1 MLCRYCIIYK
11 LQDCSNPACRKS
23 ISAIFSHGI
32 AHFMSLSNFGN
43 FYNVS
48 DFIIICYGDLRSM
61 IFDIT
66 LVVVLGHHEPYHW
79 RWRAESVWCVLWLL
93 HQPATPP
100 SLLTSLG
107 LSIPEDTVLKVGLL
121 KTPLCPLSVQ
131 AKGGVIHLYFKSGAG
146 ND

>member
-1 MLCRYCIIYK
+1 MSFLLNISILCETFPNYAKETILSSLSDLEDRIGIPHFMTFGFIAPNRYCIIYK
-11 LQDCSNPACRKS
+11 LQDCSNPAFRKS

-66 LVVVLGHHEPYHW
+66 LVVVLGHHEPYH
-79 RWRAESVWCVLWLL
+79 
-93 HQPATPP
+93 
-100 SLLTSLG
+100 
-107 LSIPEDTVLKVGLL
+107 
-121 KTPLCPLSVQ
+121 
-131 AKGGVIHLYFKSGAG
+131 
-146 ND
+146 